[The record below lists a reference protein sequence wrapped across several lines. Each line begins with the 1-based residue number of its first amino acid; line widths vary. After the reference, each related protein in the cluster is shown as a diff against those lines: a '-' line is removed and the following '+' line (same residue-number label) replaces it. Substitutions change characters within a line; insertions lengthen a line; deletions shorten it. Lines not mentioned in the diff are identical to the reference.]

1 MAEKGFF
8 YNALPDPSSVTGYDR
23 NYNADDLSDWLATV
37 WETGVVKSDE
47 GLKVVASSGM
57 TVNVN
62 AGKACILG
70 KPYNNTSLKSLTIGT
85 APTGSTARYD
95 LVVLQYNNETGTRA
109 TRLLVKQNA
118 SISGVNDDEGIKNAL
133 TRSGK
138 IFEICIAVIAV
149 QPNATSIAQS
159 NISDK
164 RGNAKLCPW
173 FTAVK
178 GYDDYYDAMV
188 QSFEYTGTLASA
200 SATVQTNISSKL
212 FNEKYSQI
220 EVFTNGLKEPSSAY
234 SVSTSGAN
242 IVIAFTASKASGA
255 KINVCLDNYIDGEG
269 MSTALASYNQW
280 ANAVATLQ
288 TAGEYDYLCNGV
300 NDNVQISNIV
310 KALYSKNFYNSM
322 KLNIVGNFGFTAM
335 ASGDGSTS
343 NRFKLFDFGTFA
355 DAPKPRVVVD
365 FSRCSEISVPIES
378 GKYTFIFGG
387 TVAEVVGANI
397 YAENTN
403 SGTTIR
409 IFDNSAKRIKAE
421 SCRFWASGY
430 QNSLVAIHGT
440 FTNCFANI
448 ANVTENSYCFLPA
461 SDGMVKING
470 GEYYAYTGDST
481 KKSAVVGQS
490 DPNAVS
496 ILYGVS
502 APTSAR
508 SGFYQTNSLLQWT
521 GGGQMRC
528 TDLVSALPLTV
539 VSGIA
544 EIRGTIA
551 MSKAN
556 VY

>member
-1 MAEKGFF
+1 MAEKSYF
-8 YNALPDPSSVTGYDR
+8 YNALPDDTSETGYDR
-23 NYNADDLSDWLATV
+23 NYNADDISDWLATV

-47 GLKVVASSGM
+47 GLKVVATSGM

-70 KPYNNTSLKSLTIGT
+70 KPYNNTSLKALTVGT

-95 LVVLQYNNETGTRA
+95 LVVLQYNNETAMRS
-109 TRLLVKQNA
+109 TRLLIKQNSA
-118 SISGVNDDEGIKNAL
+118 ITGLSTDENIKNVL
-133 TRSGK
+133 IRSGK
-138 IFEICIAVIAV
+138 IFEICLAVIRV
-149 QPNATSIAQS
+149 SPNATSITQS
-159 NISDK
+159 DIYDK
-164 RGNAKLCPW
+164 RGNATLCPW

-188 QSFEYTGTLASA
+188 QSFEYTETLGTSKMA
-200 SATVQTNISSKL
+200 VQTNISSKL

-220 EVFTNGLKEPSSAY
+220 EVFTNGLKEPSTAY
-234 SVSTSGAN
+234 SVGTSGTN
-242 IVIAFTASKASGA
+242 IVITFTANRSAGSVV
-255 KINVCLDNYIDGEG
+255 NVVLDNFIDGEG
-269 MSTALASYNQW
+269 MSTALAQYSQW
-280 ANAVATLQ
+280 VNAVSKLQ

-300 NDNVQISNIV
+300 DDNVQISNIV
-310 KALYSKNFYNSM
+310 KALYAQNFYHSM
-322 KLNIVGNFGFTAM
+322 KLNIVGSFGFTAM

-355 DAPKPRVVVD
+355 NVPKPRVVVD
-365 FSRCSEISVPIES
+365 FSRCSEISVQIAS
-378 GKYTFIFGG
+378 GKYTIIFGG

-397 YAENTN
+397 YADNTS

-421 SCRFWASGY
+421 DCRFIVSGN

-448 ANVTENSYCFLPA
+448 ANVAENSYCFLPA

-544 EIRGTIA
+544 EIRGTIV
-551 MSKAN
+551 MSKTN